1 MPAVYTTNTVPSHLT
16 REVRLIPFDSGE
28 GGVQTNRAVILLG
41 GSHGPVPVLFK
52 LQTEEGR
59 GQRGNTEIP

>member
-1 MPAVYTTNTVPSHLT
+1 M
-16 REVRLIPFDSGE
+16 IPFDSGE
-28 GGVQTNRAVILLG
+28 GGVQTDWAVILLG